1 MAHLVLRFPSSDL
14 THHTQ
19 LYVTEALADQK
30 TILSVRIGHDGTYS
44 KWFLSCLETYL
55 KEVRECSVVLIG
67 AHGKANCSEIFIR
80 DVHGKEQRISVEE
93 IAEKLSEHSE
103 RIKKVKLFTCFSA
116 EGEDCLAKK
125 FASVAKVKTVGYR
138 HLVYISKDPSS
149 DLYLEFSKKDNR
161 RFSRVA
167 FVVDDKGL
175 ISRDYSKEKDLLLQY
190 PRLFTARASQECRND
205 KEVALAA
212 VRQDG
217 AALQYA
223 DRSLKRDKDVAFA
236 AIRQDGAALQYAD
249 ISLKR
254 DKEIVFAAIRQSE
267 SAFKYADDSLKKD
280 PSFVF
285 FLTKLRPRC
294 LDYADQAIRGNF
306 GFICSVVQQNG
317 WALKY
322 VGEMFK
328 RDRRIVLFAV
338 RQDGKALQFADDF
351 FKRDLEIAFFAVRQN
366 RRALEYVDER
376 CRARVFRDVIRG
388 SFVEPSPMRKRRRVY
403 QPEAFAPRV
412 LA

>member
-67 AHGKANCSEIFIR
+67 AHGKADCSEIFIR

-125 FASVAKVKTVGYR
+125 FASVVKVKTVGYR

-167 FVVDDKGL
+167 FFVDDKGL
-175 ISRDYSKEKDLLLQY
+175 ISRDYSKEKALLLQY

-217 AALQYA
+217 TALQYA
-223 DRSLKRDKDVAFA
+223 DRT
-236 AIRQDGAALQYAD
+236 
-249 ISLKR
+249 LKR
-254 DKEIVFAAIRQSE
+254 DKEIVFAEIRQSE

-306 GFICSVVQQNG
+306 GFVCSVVQQNG

-338 RQDGKALQFADDF
+338 RQDGKALQFVDDF

-403 QPEAFAPRV
+403 QSEALAYHVFA
-412 LA
+412 